1 MIDDIGGV
9 AVQEHNTIV
18 KVCLLAGKIMLKS
31 GAETSRVED
40 TMDRIA
46 AAYGL
51 QEVQSYATPTGI
63 NFSAGVAAETNFL
76 RISKRSTDLHKIAE
90 VNQISRQ
97 IVAGKWSARQ
107 AHVLM
112 QKIDDMKLHFPGW
125 MQIIAAGFVS
135 GSFAYMFGGTWPD
148 FLPALI
154 AGAAGFAGMIGFD
167 RLVDIRFISEFLGAV
182 IIGILAVIFI
192 HVNFGVSL
200 DHVIIG
206 AVMPLVPG
214 LPITNAVRDLMA
226 GHLVAGLSK
235 GVEAGLTA
243 FAIGAGIAVVFGVT

>member
-1 MIDDIGGV
+1 MK
-9 AVQEHNTIV
+9 EHVTIV
-18 KVCLLAGKIMLKS
+18 KVCLLAGEIMLKS
-31 GAETSRVED
+31 GAETARVED
-40 TMDRIA
+40 TMNRIA

-51 QEVQSYATPTGI
+51 ENVQSYATPTGI
-63 NFSAGVAAETNFL
+63 NFSVGVAETTNFL
-76 RISKRSTDLHKIAE
+76 RITNRSTDLHKIAE
-90 VNQISRQ
+90 VNHISRQ
-97 IVAGKWSARQ
+97 IAAGELDAGEAFTIIKG
-107 AHVLM
+107 
-112 QKIDDMKLHFPGW
+112 INDMKLHFPGW
-125 MQIIAAGFVS
+125 VQIVAAAFVS

-148 FLPALI
+148 FLPAFI
-154 AGAAGFAGMIGFD
+154 AGAAGFAGMVIFD

-192 HVNFGVSL
+192 HFGFGASL
-200 DHVIIG
+200 DRVIIG

-243 FAIGAGIAVVFGVT
+243 FAIGAGIAVVFGFV